1 MKKTLFRKYLKITS
15 LIILVSFLCL
25 GSVMVV
31 FVSRYWNMERREL
44 LLQNAHGVSNIAA
57 TSLLKED
64 KNTFTIDG
72 RLQQDFFDTDTVA
85 MHKSNSIEYS
95 LWRDVKPYCFSVIR
109 GRRTPLNFR
118 IVLQLS
124 HKQTQQILNPSF
136 PDGSVPDCRF
146 CLNLQYRNDSLLCT
160 TGVSYTSFCLDKRPE
175 HLWDEIIRKFLS
187 GQHIAFQVL

>member
-1 MKKTLFRKYLKITS
+1 MIALSIIDVKDFMNKF
-15 LIILVSFLCL
+15 LIGEVFDRFFLVEA
-25 GSVMVV
+25 SVTT
-31 FVSRYWNMERREL
+31 F
-44 LLQNAHGVSNIAA
+44 
-57 TSLLKED
+57 
-64 KNTFTIDG
+64 NTFTIDG
-72 RLQQDFFDTDTVA
+72 RLQQDFFDTDTAA

-95 LWRDVKPYCFSVIR
+95 LWRDVKPDCFSVIR

-124 HKQTQQILNPSF
+124 PKQTQQILNPSF

-175 HLWDEIIRKFLS
+175 HLWDEMIRKFLS

>member
-1 MKKTLFRKYLKITS
+1 MIALSIIDVKDFMNKL
-15 LIILVSFLCL
+15 LIGEVFDRFFLVEA
-25 GSVMVV
+25 SVTT
-31 FVSRYWNMERREL
+31 F
-44 LLQNAHGVSNIAA
+44 
-57 TSLLKED
+57 
-64 KNTFTIDG
+64 NTFTIDG

-187 GQHIAFQVL
+187 GQHLAFQVL

>member
-1 MKKTLFRKYLKITS
+1 MIALSIIDVKDFMNKL
-15 LIILVSFLCL
+15 LIGEVFDRFFLVEA
-25 GSVMVV
+25 SVTT
-31 FVSRYWNMERREL
+31 F
-44 LLQNAHGVSNIAA
+44 
-57 TSLLKED
+57 
-64 KNTFTIDG
+64 NTFTIDG

-124 HKQTQQILNPSF
+124 HKQTQQIVNPSF

>member
-1 MKKTLFRKYLKITS
+1 MIALSIIDVKDFMNKL
-15 LIILVSFLCL
+15 LIGEVFDRFFLVEA
-25 GSVMVV
+25 SVTT
-31 FVSRYWNMERREL
+31 F
-44 LLQNAHGVSNIAA
+44 
-57 TSLLKED
+57 
-64 KNTFTIDG
+64 NTFTIDG

-85 MHKSNSIEYS
+85 MHKSNLIEYS

-146 CLNLQYRNDSLLCT
+146 CLNLQSRNDSLLCT

>member
-1 MKKTLFRKYLKITS
+1 MRNSADQTEHCSRKYKEERIPVKKTLFRKYLKITS

-72 RLQQDFFDTDTVA
+72 NRMEEFVSAFSENIDACILVTDVDGKIDR
-85 MHKSNSIEYS
+85 KS
-95 LWRDVKPYCFSVIR
+95 VV
-109 GRRTPLNFR
+109 
-118 IVLQLS
+118 
-124 HKQTQQILNPSF
+124 
-136 PDGSVPDCRF
+136 
-146 CLNLQYRNDSLLCT
+146 
-160 TGVSYTSFCLDKRPE
+160 
-175 HLWDEIIRKFLS
+175 
-187 GQHIAFQVL
+187 

>member
-1 MKKTLFRKYLKITS
+1 MIALSIIDVKDFMNKL
-15 LIILVSFLCL
+15 LIGEVFDRFFLVEA
-25 GSVMVV
+25 SVTT
-31 FVSRYWNMERREL
+31 F
-44 LLQNAHGVSNIAA
+44 
-57 TSLLKED
+57 
-64 KNTFTIDG
+64 NTFTIDG

-85 MHKSNSIEYS
+85 MHKSNLIEYS

-109 GRRTPLNFR
+109 GRRTPLTFR

>member
-1 MKKTLFRKYLKITS
+1 MIALSIIDVKDFMNKL
-15 LIILVSFLCL
+15 LIGEVFDRFFLVEA
-25 GSVMVV
+25 SVTT
-31 FVSRYWNMERREL
+31 F
-44 LLQNAHGVSNIAA
+44 
-57 TSLLKED
+57 
-64 KNTFTIDG
+64 NTFTIDG

-85 MHKSNSIEYS
+85 MHKSNLIEYS

-160 TGVSYTSFCLDKRPE
+160 TGVSYTSFCLYKRPE

>member
-1 MKKTLFRKYLKITS
+1 MIALSIIDVKDFMNKF
-15 LIILVSFLCL
+15 LIGEVFDRFFLVEA
-25 GSVMVV
+25 SVTT
-31 FVSRYWNMERREL
+31 F
-44 LLQNAHGVSNIAA
+44 
-57 TSLLKED
+57 
-64 KNTFTIDG
+64 NTFTIDG
-72 RLQQDFFDTDTVA
+72 RLQQDFFDTDTAA

-124 HKQTQQILNPSF
+124 PKQTQQILNPSF

-146 CLNLQYRNDSLLCT
+146 CQNLQYRNDSLLCT

-175 HLWDEIIRKFLS
+175 HLWDEMIRKFLS

>member
-1 MKKTLFRKYLKITS
+1 MIALSIIDVKDFMNKL
-15 LIILVSFLCL
+15 LIGEVFDRFFLVEA
-25 GSVMVV
+25 SVTT
-31 FVSRYWNMERREL
+31 F
-44 LLQNAHGVSNIAA
+44 
-57 TSLLKED
+57 
-64 KNTFTIDG
+64 NTFTIDG
-72 RLQQDFFDTDTVA
+72 RLQQDFFDTDTAA

-124 HKQTQQILNPSF
+124 PKQTQQILNPSF

-175 HLWDEIIRKFLS
+175 HLWDEMIRKFLS

>member
-1 MKKTLFRKYLKITS
+1 MIALSIIDVKDFMNKL
-15 LIILVSFLCL
+15 LIGEVFDRFFLVEA
-25 GSVMVV
+25 SVTT
-31 FVSRYWNMERREL
+31 F
-44 LLQNAHGVSNIAA
+44 
-57 TSLLKED
+57 
-64 KNTFTIDG
+64 NTFTIDG

-85 MHKSNSIEYS
+85 MHKSNLIEYS

>member
-1 MKKTLFRKYLKITS
+1 MIALSIIDVKDFMNKL
-15 LIILVSFLCL
+15 LIGEVFDRFFLVEA
-25 GSVMVV
+25 SVTT
-31 FVSRYWNMERREL
+31 F
-44 LLQNAHGVSNIAA
+44 
-57 TSLLKED
+57 
-64 KNTFTIDG
+64 NTFTIDG

-146 CLNLQYRNDSLLCT
+146 CLNLQSRNDSLLCT

>member
-1 MKKTLFRKYLKITS
+1 MIALSIIDVKDFMNKL
-15 LIILVSFLCL
+15 LIGEVFDRFFLVEA
-25 GSVMVV
+25 SVTT
-31 FVSRYWNMERREL
+31 F
-44 LLQNAHGVSNIAA
+44 
-57 TSLLKED
+57 
-64 KNTFTIDG
+64 NTFTIDG

-136 PDGSVPDCRF
+136 PVGSVPDCRF

>member
-1 MKKTLFRKYLKITS
+1 MIALSIIDVKDFMNKL
-15 LIILVSFLCL
+15 LIGEVFDRFFLVEA
-25 GSVMVV
+25 SVTT
-31 FVSRYWNMERREL
+31 F
-44 LLQNAHGVSNIAA
+44 
-57 TSLLKED
+57 
-64 KNTFTIDG
+64 NTFTIDG

-160 TGVSYTSFCLDKRPE
+160 TGVSYTSFRLDKRPE
-175 HLWDEIIRKFLS
+175 HLWDEIIRKSLS